1 MKKKT
6 RNNLDEMQEQ
16 KMLKIEH
23 NACWLAFW
31 GLLAVCAVQAFI
43 YEREDFRYITGEWLV
58 LLCMG
63 LYISID
69 CARNGIWDRKL
80 APTPAVNGWGSL
92 IAGIAVAIFNFVIS
106 YKQYGALAGSV
117 ATGVFMGTLTSGICF
132 LALTGMTYIYKK
144 RLKKLE
150 NEGSDEDEE
159 SMNEN
164 SEN

>member
-1 MKKKT
+1 MKKKV

-43 YEREDFRYITGEWLV
+43 YEREDVRYIRYITGEWLV
-58 LLCMG
+58 FLCMA

-92 IAGIAVAIFNFVIS
+92 IAGIAVAIFNSVIS

-117 ATGVFMGTLTSGICF
+117 ATGVFMGTLTAGVCF

-150 NEGSDEDEE
+150 SEGGDEDEE
-159 SMNEN
+159 NEN
-164 SEN
+164 

>member
-31 GLLAVCAVQAFI
+31 GLLAVCAVQALI

-92 IAGIAVAIFNFVIS
+92 IAGIAVAVFNFVIS
-106 YKQYGALAGSV
+106 YKQYGALAGAV
-117 ATGVFMGTLTSGICF
+117 AAGVFMGTLTAGICF

-144 RLKKLE
+144 RVKKLE
-150 NEGSDEDEE
+150 GVGSDEDEE
-159 SMNEN
+159 SENNEN
-164 SEN
+164 